1 MPNILNIFSPE
12 KISPKKFRPSR
23 PVLKSILV
31 LATAS
36 LMTIPQISSAT
47 NGMNMEG
54 YGPIATGMGGASMA
68 YDNGTA
74 AVMNNPAT
82 LGLME
87 DGEGK
92 LDVAVGTLSPNISSS
107 TSVPAGTPKADSSAD
122 LFIMPALGWVTKKGS
137 LSYGFGV
144 FSQGGMG
151 TEYKANSYLAAGS
164 GEKVR
169 SEVGVGRLSIPL
181 AYTVNSDL
189 SIGGTVD
196 YVWAGMDL
204 KMAMPGS
211 DFFDF
216 AFGSQAYGT
225 AGGSL
230 VQGLGGAIAAT
241 QIAGVNWVR
250 FDFSDSGDFTGEAK
264 GSGVGGKIGA
274 VYKVS
279 ETVKLGATYHSKT
292 SISDLNTSNAGISMN
307 VVEGAGGGGMICGGA
322 GMACTID
329 FQGKMKVKDFQWPD
343 IFALGAAFQAT
354 RDLMLVADY
363 KRINWPSAMKDFNMI
378 FSADANQ
385 ANPVAQNFVNQGGT
399 SVDVLLYQDWE
410 VQNVLQLGG
419 AYQTTNDLVLR
430 AGVNLA
436 NNPVPDKFINSLF
449 PAIIKNHVSIGAG
462 YTFTPAHELNLAY
475 VYAPGVK
482 VNATDPTTGAKTGTE
497 ITHSQSNWQFMYS
510 YTY

>member
-1 MPNILNIFSPE
+1 MLNTPGIF
-12 KISPKKFRPSR
+12 SPKKFSTSR

-87 DGEGK
+87 DGETK
-92 LDVAVGTLSPNISSS
+92 LDVAVGTLSPTISSS
-107 TSVPAGTPKADSSAD
+107 TPGQPKADSSAD
-122 LFIMPALGWVTKKGS
+122 LFVMPALGWVSKKGAI
-137 LSYGFGV
+137 SYGFGV

-169 SEVGVGRLSIPL
+169 SEVGVGRLSFPL
-181 AYTVNSDL
+181 AYTVNSKL
-189 SIGGTVD
+189 NIGGTID

-204 KMAMPGS
+204 KMAMPGA
-211 DFFDF
+211 
-216 AFGSQAYGT
+216 AFGDFTSLGTQAYGT

-230 VQGLGGAIAAT
+230 VQGLVQAIA
-241 QIAGVNWVR
+241 GGGLSPNWVR
-250 FDFSDSGDFTGEAK
+250 FDFSDGSDFTGEAK
-264 GSGVGGKIGA
+264 GSGVGAKIGA
-274 VYKVS
+274 VYKIS
-279 ETVKLGATYHSKT
+279 DTVKIGGTYHSKT
-292 SISDLNTSNAGISMN
+292 SISDLTTSNAGLSMN
-307 VVEGAGGGGMICGGA
+307 VNDTGAGVCGGA
-322 GMACTID
+322 GTSCTIG
-329 FQGKMKVKDFQWPD
+329 FNGKMKVKNFQWPD
-343 IFALGAAFQAT
+343 IFAFGAAFEAT
-354 RDLMLVADY
+354 KDLMLVADY
-363 KRINWPSAMKDFNMI
+363 KYINWPSAMKDFNMI
-378 FSADANQ
+378 FTASADQ
-385 ANPVAQNFVNQGGT
+385 ADPVAQGFVNSGGT
-399 SVDVLLYQDWE
+399 TVDVTLFQDWQ

-419 AYQTTNDLVLR
+419 AYQTTKDLVLR
-430 AGVNLA
+430 AGVNLS
-436 NNPVPDKFINSLF
+436 NNPVPDKFVNSLF
-449 PAIIKNHVSIGAG
+449 PAIIKNHVSLGAG
-462 YTFTPAHELNLAY
+462 YTFSPAHSLNLAY

-482 VNATDPTTGAKTGTE
+482 VNATDPTTGAKTGSE

>member
-1 MPNILNIFSPE
+1 MLNTPNIFSP
-12 KISPKKFRPSR
+12 KKFSTSR

-82 LGLME
+82 IGLME
-87 DGEGK
+87 DGESRV
-92 LDVAVGTLSPNISSS
+92 DIAVGTLSPNISSS

-122 LFIMPALGWVTKKGS
+122 LFVMPALGWTTKKGAI
-137 LSYGFGV
+137 SYGFGV

-181 AYTVNSDL
+181 TYTVNPDL
-189 SIGGTVD
+189 NIGGTVD
-196 YVWAGMDL
+196 FVWAGMDL
-204 KMAMPGS
+204 KMAMPGA
-211 DFFDF
+211 
-216 AFGSQAYGT
+216 AFGDFTSLGTQAYGT

-230 VQGLGGAIAAT
+230 VNGLVQAMLGG
-241 QIAGVNWVR
+241 QITGINWVR
-250 FDFSDSGDFTGEAK
+250 FDFSDGSDFTGEAK
-264 GSGVGGKIGA
+264 GSGVGAKIGA
-274 VYKVS
+274 VYKIN
-279 ETVKLGATYHSKT
+279 EAIKIGGTYHSKT
-292 SISDLNTSNAGISMN
+292 SISDMTTSNAGISMN
-307 VVEGAGGGGMICGGA
+307 IDSGAFCGGT
-322 GMACTID
+322 CTIGFD
-329 FQGKMKVKDFQWPD
+329 GKMKVKDFQWPD

-354 RDLMLVADY
+354 KDLMLVADY

-378 FSADANQ
+378 FTADAVQ
-385 ANPVAQNFVNQGGT
+385 ADPAAQGFVNSGGT
-399 SVDVLLYQDWE
+399 TADVVLFQDWQ

-419 AYQTTNDLVLR
+419 AFQTTKDLVLR

-436 NNPVPDKFINSLF
+436 NNPVPDKFVNSLF

-462 YTFTPAHELNLAY
+462 YTFTPAHAFNMAY

-510 YTY
+510 YSF